1 MLFCPSEVEMLRFLC
16 RTGVRNVDQRW
27 LCKSVFEHNILD
39 LMKQKFQFILLV
51 SFLAI
56 SVYGQ
61 NTRFVGRT
69 DYHRQTVDM
78 QEQYQKKHRTFKTI
92 GWTSLLVGVGG
103 VGYGLF
109 SDTSQDKA
117 IGALICGGCLVLVS
131 VPMFGLAHSNK
142 QKARSLSL
150 QGRNLASPLPN
161 GSVSYRPGVSLCLNF

>member
-1 MLFCPSEVEMLRFLC
+1 
-16 RTGVRNVDQRW
+16 
-27 LCKSVFEHNILD
+27 
-39 LMKQKFQFILLV
+39 MKQKFQFILLV

-78 QEQYQKKHRTFKTI
+78 QEQYLKKHRTFKTI

-109 SDTSQDKA
+109 SNMSQDKA

>member
-1 MLFCPSEVEMLRFLC
+1 MLRFLC

-51 SFLAI
+51 LFLAI

-78 QEQYQKKHRTFKTI
+78 QEQYQKKHRIFKTI

-142 QKARSLSL
+142 QKARSISV
-150 QGRNLASPLPN
+150 GGGNVAAPLPN
-161 GSVSYRPGVSLCLNF
+161 GSISYQPALSLQWKF